1 MRRGDARRAGVV
13 GDSERPML
21 ATMMMFAGLLTLPSF
36 LILMPKPIQFSVFHS
51 TQFRDNLSSTK
62 AAALA
67 SGHPRFALSVFAH
80 GAEASR
86 V

>member
-13 GDSERPML
+13 GDSERTML
-21 ATMMMFAGLLTLPSF
+21 ATMMMFAGLPSF

-62 AAALA
+62 ATALA